1 MIYKDL
7 ARLVDYDIPI
17 IEIYN
22 AAGDLEYV
30 LDLEEMYMDDID
42 IVWENNSKCY
52 GIIKLKRDEQEYTQ
66 LNGKKL

>member
-7 ARLVDYDIPI
+7 ARLVDYNIPI

-42 IVWENNSKCY
+42 IVWENEDKCY
-52 GIIKLKRDEQEYTQ
+52 GIIKLQRDEQEYTQ